1 MGGGAEDGLIRAR
14 GRCEL
19 GLILLVVNTILSGA
33 GLGPNLLEQKP
44 WGLGLSWFCSKCV
57 LSLFPAL
64 KPSPQRG
71 ALLSKQLWS
80 RHFMWAEVYAWMILA
95 RVADHSCLPLLQVL
109 VMPALALFRCHYRFE
124 LAPPPTTAHS
134 LQLQRPLVLCGDA
147 PWSKRDQGRQ
157 SA

>member
-1 MGGGAEDGLIRAR
+1 
-14 GRCEL
+14 
-19 GLILLVVNTILSGA
+19 
-33 GLGPNLLEQKP
+33 
-44 WGLGLSWFCSKCV
+44 
-57 LSLFPAL
+57 
-64 KPSPQRG
+64 
-71 ALLSKQLWS
+71 
-80 RHFMWAEVYAWMILA
+80 MWAEVYAWMILA

-157 SA
+157 SAQVETSQETGLESWAVSVCFFCLVLGVIKCVHALHEQSLGFLKLCCQSHWFSNQLRGLILLDPRTGVHNIWFTPLTRQGRS